1 MAAHQEGGVM
11 TALTWL
17 VGGVAYVAWVMVVGQ
32 CMDWHPPTP
41 GRE

>member
-1 MAAHQEGGVM
+1 M

-17 VGGVAYVAWVMVVGQ
+17 VGGVAYVAFAVFVGR